1 MKKIIIIFVA
11 FVFCTITTSAQSSF
25 LKKVNY
31 GVEVGT
37 NISSVNFSGR
47 IVDWELI
54 NPQPEMKF
62 GYQFG
67 VFANYHINDLFM
79 VETGLSFMSKGYSLP
94 KRTKSIGGF
103 SIIKYSQTGSSYYLE
118 MPFLFGVSY
127 PIKELVIHLKVG
139 PYIAYGVSG
148 NVEIEKPSATIN
160 SDMFSDE
167 NIYPF
172 KRFDYGGKLVL
183 GIDFWK
189 VSFDVYYDFGLA
201 NLANFDDSKL
211 SSTAVGGGTF
221 ENDKVHSYS
230 IGLTARY
237 KF

>member
-1 MKKIIIIFVA
+1 MKKIIVILVA
-11 FVFCTITTSAQSSF
+11 LAFCTITASAQSSF
-25 LKKVNY
+25 MKKVNY
-31 GVEVGT
+31 GIEVGT

-54 NPQPEMKF
+54 NPQPEMKL
-62 GYQFG
+62 GYQLG
-67 VFANYHINDLFM
+67 AFANYHFNDLFM
-79 VETGLSFMSKGYSLP
+79 VETGLSFISKGYGLP
-94 KRTKSIGGF
+94 TRTKSIEGF
-103 SIIKYSQTGSSYYLE
+103 PIIKYRQTGSSYYLE

-127 PIKELVIHLKVG
+127 PIKELDIHLKIG

-148 NVEIEKPSATIN
+148 NVEIEKLSGTVN
-160 SDMFSDE
+160 SDMFGDK

-183 GIDFWK
+183 GIDLWK
-189 VSFDVYYDFGLA
+189 VSFDVFYDFGLA

-211 SSTAVGGGTF
+211 SSTAVAGGTF